1 MVLLPAARRV
11 HRSLLKIS
19 GTAGREGPVGDAWKK
34 GLAMVGDGDAG
45 NRWGNNGKRSGAVF
59 AVLARRAART
69 RDRQP
74 SWKREP
80 SSRAAA
86 VGGFAARRTR
96 GRDLAKL
103 PPSKATPETETSSR
117 VWCMFFHY
125 ACASS
130 RKEDDT
136 QYTYIFN
143 VPKLHGTNSS
153 LISGMSF
160 CG

>member
-19 GTAGREGPVGDAWKK
+19 RTAGREGPVGDAWKK
-34 GLAMVGDGDAG
+34 GMAMVGDGDAG
-45 NRWGNNGKRSGAVF
+45 NRWGNNGKRGGAVF

-86 VGGFAARRTR
+86 VGGFAARRTP
-96 GRDLAKL
+96 GSGSGKV
-103 PPSKATPETETSSR
+103 ATIKSNP
-117 VWCMFFHY
+117 
-125 ACASS
+125 
-130 RKEDDT
+130 
-136 QYTYIFN
+136 
-143 VPKLHGTNSS
+143 
-153 LISGMSF
+153 
-160 CG
+160 